1 MERLNKYLAN
11 SGFCS
16 RREADNF
23 IAAGKVKVNGI
34 AVPELG
40 TKVDPE
46 KDIIE
51 FNSKTIKPSVEFIYY
66 ALNKP
71 YSVVSTAKAQDG
83 EKTVLDFV
91 PASPRVY
98 PVGRLDKNSKG
109 LIILTNDGELT
120 KELTHPSFEHQKHYR
135 VSVQRRKIED
145 ESDIKKITEKFTKGI
160 EIDGKIMKADSVVVE
175 SLGTRLLSLDIILH
189 TGYNRQIRKMCAK
202 IGLEI
207 RSLVRTKIGKLSL
220 DELSLKSGEYKLISK
235 KDIVDV

>member
-23 IAAGKVKVNGI
+23 IAAGKGKVNGI